1 MIMDDFRDELQRQIV
16 GNIIKD
22 RCSEAALDL
31 KWLDYQDAYCSG
43 YSVVR
48 FGTDALDRLSAEQGL
63 LRANRGTGHAIMY
76 AIDNAPEGLSATL
89 AVNEKLLG
97 AEKTAQMEQRLNR
110 GLLQPIAGAQR
121 GNAEYRW
128 VLLGDEHGEMA
139 QLKVEKAVDHFIYEV
154 VPDFESE
161 FACNYQREEAE
172 EELREGANASVVLD
186 RYERNPEAR
195 ARCLEVHGC
204 RCAICG
210 FDFGEFYGDACK
222 GMIEVHHIEPLS
234 SIREEHVVDPVEDL
248 IPVCPNCHWVLHAD
262 PRRVRSPEEVRK
274 MLKRVSG

>member
-1 MIMDDFRDELQRQIV
+1 MYDFRDELQRQIV

-63 LRANRGTGHAIMY
+63 PKTNRGTGHAIMY
-76 AIDNAPEGLSATL
+76 AIDNASEGLSATL
-89 AVNEKLLG
+89 VVNEKLLG
-97 AEKTAQMEQRLNR
+97 AEKAAQMERWLNC
-110 GLLQPIAGAQR
+110 GIPQLKAGVQR
-121 GNAEYRW
+121 GDAEYRW
-128 VLLGDEHGEMA
+128 VLLADEHGEMA
-139 QLKVEKAVDHFIYEV
+139 QLKVEKAVDRFIYEV
-154 VPDFESE
+154 IPDFESE
-161 FACNYQREEAE
+161 FACGDQREETE
-172 EELREGANASVVLD
+172 EDFREGAIASVVLD

-195 ARCLEVHGC
+195 ACCLGVHGC

-234 SIREEHVVDPVEDL
+234 SIREEHVVDPVKDL

-262 PRRVRSPEEVRK
+262 PRRVRSPGEVRK
-274 MLKRVSG
+274 MLERVSD